1 MRNIYLDYN
10 ATTPVAPAV
19 REAMSPYFCD
29 FFGNPSSGYA
39 RGLACRE
46 AIEDA
51 RAHLARLLGAD
62 TDEIIFTSGGTESNN
77 LALMGLMLRSAPT
90 IEGHLV
96 ISRLEHPAITEPARF
111 LERLGVPVSVVPSQP
126 DGTVA
131 PEAVEQ
137 ALRPDTRL
145 VSIMHANNEI
155 GTIQPIRAIAE
166 ICHAQGILVH
176 TDAAQS
182 VGKIPLDV
190 DDLDVDLLTVAGH
203 KMYAPKGIGALF
215 VRRGTAMEPYLLGAG
230 QECGLRPGTENVP
243 YIVAL
248 GQAAKLCTNRLEEQA
263 ETGDPQERLRDR
275 LLEQLRSGSG
285 MSLRVNGEESPRLPN
300 TLNIIFPDV
309 SAAEMLRH
317 TPDLCASTG
326 SACHS
331 TAITVSP
338 TLAAI
343 GLSPEEAHGAVR
355 LSVGWYTTE
364 EDVDRAASVLLEAW
378 ERLRH

>member
-1 MRNIYLDYN
+1 
-10 ATTPVAPAV
+10 
-19 REAMSPYFCD
+19 
-29 FFGNPSSGYA
+29 
-39 RGLACRE
+39 
-46 AIEDA
+46 
-51 RAHLARLLGAD
+51 
-62 TDEIIFTSGGTESNN
+62 
-77 LALMGLMLRSAPT
+77 
-90 IEGHLV
+90 
-96 ISRLEHPAITEPARF
+96 
-111 LERLGVPVSVVPSQP
+111 
-126 DGTVA
+126 
-131 PEAVEQ
+131 
-137 ALRPDTRL
+137 
-145 VSIMHANNEI
+145 
-155 GTIQPIRAIAE
+155 
-166 ICHAQGILVH
+166 VH